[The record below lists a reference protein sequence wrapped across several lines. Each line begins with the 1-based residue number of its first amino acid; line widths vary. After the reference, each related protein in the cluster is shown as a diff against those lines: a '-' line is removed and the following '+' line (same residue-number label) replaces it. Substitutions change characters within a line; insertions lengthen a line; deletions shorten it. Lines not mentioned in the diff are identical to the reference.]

1 MNKGHILNIETK
13 IYNILKQQVYNY
25 YEARIRFRV
34 RVRVRYGGTPIPKK
48 LGYRYS
54 GIFFYYIF
62 LYIIIH
68 IFLNICELK
77 LTSFYYKSL

>member
-25 YEARIRFRV
+25 YEARIRFW
-34 RVRVRYGGTPIPKK
+34 VRYGGTSIPKK
-48 LGYRYS
+48 LGYRYG